1 MHHLTGAQNA
11 PDRTPLAQIRADV
24 RKLQSPEIT
33 LRSATCSRL
42 SIVTSPPWP
51 ISLDDVRTAR
61 AHIAPHMPV
70 SPLYTYP
77 LLDEW
82 IGFGIRLFVKHENF
96 NPTNSFKVRN
106 GLSFM
111 AALDPE
117 ARARGVV
124 AATRGNHGLGLAYA
138 GRIHGVQCTIC
149 VPLGNNPDKNA
160 GMRALGARLI
170 EQSRDYDESV
180 EVATQIVQETGATL
194 AHSTNDRSILA
205 GAATLSLEMLE
216 QAPDLEAMVI
226 VVGGGS
232 QAVGALTVTRA
243 LKPSIAVYAVQ
254 AAGAS
259 ASHDSYHAG
268 YMIAK
273 DRAETFADG
282 LATRSAYELTFPA
295 LREGLAGF
303 ITVTDAEIAESLRV
317 LLRTTHSLV
326 EGAGAG
332 GLAGAYKL
340 REQLAGK
347 RVGVIVSGGNIDAE
361 TLGRVLRRE
370 L

>member
-1 MHHLTGAQNA
+1 MTTAAQQ
-11 PDRTPLAQIRADV
+11 DRET
-24 RKLQSPEIT
+24 
-33 LRSATCSRL
+33 
-42 SIVTSPPWP
+42 WP

-61 AHIAPHMPV
+61 TRIAPYMPV

-82 IGFGIRLFVKHENF
+82 IGHGIHLSVKHENF

-106 GLSFM
+106 GLAFM
-111 AALDPE
+111 AALDP
-117 ARARGVV
+117 AVRNRGVV
-124 AATRGNHGLGLAYA
+124 AATRGNHGLGLAFA

-170 EQSRDYDESV
+170 EKGRDYDESV
-180 EVATQIVQETGATL
+180 LVANRIVEETGATL
-194 AHSTNDRSILA
+194 AHSTNNTDILT
-205 GAATLSLEMLE
+205 GAATLSLEMIE
-216 QAPDLEAMVI
+216 QAPDLDAVVI
-226 VVGGGS
+226 AVGGGS
-232 QAVGALTVTRA
+232 QAVGAITVARA
-243 LKPSIAVYAVQ
+243 LRPSLKVYGVQ

-268 YMIAK
+268 RMLTTDSAN
-273 DRAETFADG
+273 TFADG

-317 LLRTTHSLV
+317 VLRMTHSLA
-326 EGAGAG
+326 EGAGAT

-340 REQLAGK
+340 REQLAGQ
-347 RVGVIVSGGNIDAE
+347 RVGVIVSGGNIDAA
-361 TLGRVLRRE
+361 TLGRVLSGAA
-370 L
+370 